1 VSYFFGLVAA
11 AVLALSLSAPSD
23 VRAADIGYEALPGKA
38 VSSHRARPR
47 QVYRVRPREERFAYP
62 GDLGVMY
69 PYRNYW
75 DRYTDWNRY
84 QGRYYHGRYAYRTEA
99 FPDGFWWW

>member
-1 VSYFFGLVAA
+1 
-11 AVLALSLSAPSD
+11 
-23 VRAADIGYEALPGKA
+23 
-38 VSSHRARPR
+38 
-47 QVYRVRPREERFAYP
+47 
-62 GDLGVMY
+62 VMY
-69 PYRNYW
+69 SYRNYW